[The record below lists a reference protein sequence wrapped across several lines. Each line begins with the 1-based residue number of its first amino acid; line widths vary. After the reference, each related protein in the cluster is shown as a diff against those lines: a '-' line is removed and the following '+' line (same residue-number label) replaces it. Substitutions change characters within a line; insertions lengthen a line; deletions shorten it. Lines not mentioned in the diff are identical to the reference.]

1 MSHTECNEVSALAS
15 ARPSTCADQKAKDS
29 AMKFMDAASEFKA
42 LTMFDDLTI
51 EADDFSLDSDCSFY
65 EIESHLPLM
74 LHLDVEITEKEAS
87 SILCNLDESIF
98 QPLFHWHGSTPI
110 QSMDRV
116 KEPSSS
122 LMQHGYI

>member
-29 AMKFMDAASEFKA
+29 AMKFMDAASEIKA

-51 EADDFSLDSDCSFY
+51 EADDFSMDSDCSFY

-74 LHLDVEITEKEAS
+74 LHLDVEITEKQAS
-87 SILCNLDESIF
+87 SYF
-98 QPLFHWHGSTPI
+98 QSSVISTS
-110 QSMDRV
+110 QYSSHYSTGMDRLRYRAWIGS
-116 KEPSSS
+116 KS
-122 LMQHGYI
+122 LHLA